1 MKRWVLVGMA
11 IYATT
16 AFAAQYEALGVKL
29 DVVATQETPEV
40 MLGEPGFVKFK
51 VCNPSDRTLWLQLG
65 GDYRNRLG
73 RPNSFRIETVGPD
86 GKKVMQPDSGF
97 DMGGMIHEL
106 KLPAKGEGAVD
117 LFLPHWATF
126 EKPGTYT
133 MTIRRKLTVFERDAA
148 NVAGKSGS
156 VEVTATATINVV
168 PLDRAKLGMTID
180 TLGKRMVA
188 EQGEYYG
195 ARLMMN
201 AIRDERVVPY
211 YVTLAE
217 LPHDSPRSAAC
228 DPLGRYNSDPAF
240 AALKKLSKTTAAD
253 VRDGSTTLALAES
266 SADGVRHSAAHALG
280 TSPHPKALPYL
291 WTLVDDRYYGV
302 RMTVLHKAF
311 EVKTPEARAI
321 IRQLTADENERV
333 RDEAKRYQKLLDAGA
348 GK

>member
-1 MKRWVLVGMA
+1 MKRWILLGMA
-11 IYATT
+11 VIAVN
-16 AFAAQYEALGVKL
+16 AVAAPYEVLGVKL
-29 DVVATQETPEV
+29 DVVAAQETPEV

-51 VCNPSDRTLWLQLG
+51 VCNPSGRPLWLELG

-86 GKKVMQPDSGF
+86 GKKVAQPDSGM
-97 DMGGMIHEL
+97 DMGGMIHEV

-133 MTIRRKLTVFERDAA
+133 MTIRRKLTVFERNAA
-148 NVAGKSGS
+148 NMAGKSGS
-156 VEVTATATINVV
+156 VEVTATATVTVV
-168 PLDRAKLGMTID
+168 PADAAKMGHLIDRLGQQ
-180 TLGKRMVA
+180 MVA
-188 EQGEYYG
+188 RGAEYER
-195 ARLMMN
+195 AEKMLT
-201 AIRDERVVPY
+201 AIRDERVVPHF
-211 YVTLAE
+211 VALAE
-217 LPHDSPRSAAC
+217 LPHDSPRAAAC

-240 AALKKLSKTTAAD
+240 AALKKLSKTTAAE

-321 IRQLTADENERV
+321 VRKLTADENERV

-348 GK
+348 DK